1 MSEPTDLHALTGAY
15 VLDALDDDER
25 ALFDRHLE
33 SCDACARE
41 VAELREPAARLSA
54 TTNVPPPPGLR
65 ERVLA
70 EAARTPQER
79 ATHADELAGRRARP
93 RPAATPWAYRL
104 TAAAAAVLLVAVAG
118 LAYLVVDLNDR
129 LAETE
134 ATAEQARATAETV
147 SEVLAAPDATLV
159 TSETPDGAAARVVV
173 SPSRGE
179 AVLVAEGL
187 EPAPAERV
195 YQLWL
200 IDEDGATSAGL
211 FDTDVDG
218 RATEV
223 LAGDLA
229 GAAAIGITLEPA
241 GGSPQP
247 TTEPVLAIELGG

>member
-1 MSEPTDLHALTGAY
+1 MTEPTDLHALTGAY

-25 ALFDRHLE
+25 ALFETHLE
-33 SCDACARE
+33 ACDACARE

-79 ATHADELAGRRARP
+79 GSHPDELAARRALP
-93 RPAATPWAYRL
+93 RTAATPWGYRL

-134 ATAEQARATAETV
+134 ATAERARDTAETV
-147 SEVLAAPDATLV
+147 SAVLAAPDATLV
-159 TSETPDGAAARVVV
+159 TSEAPGGAAARVVV

-187 EPAPAERV
+187 APAPGERT

-211 FDTDVDG
+211 FDTDADG

-229 GAAAIGITLEPA
+229 GAAAIGVTLEPA
-241 GGSPQP
+241 GGSRQP

>member
-1 MSEPTDLHALTGAY
+1 MTEPTDLHALTGAY

-25 ALFDRHLE
+25 ALFDHHLE
-33 SCDACARE
+33 TCDACARE

-54 TTNVPPPPGLR
+54 TSNVPPPPGLR

-79 ATHADELAGRRARP
+79 STHADELAALRAPP
-93 RPAATPWAYRL
+93 RTAAPPWAYRL
-104 TAAAAAVLLVAVAG
+104 TATAAAVLLVAVAG
-118 LAYLVVDLNDR
+118 LTYLVVDLHDR

-134 ATAEQARATAETV
+134 ATAEQARDTAETV
-147 SEVLAAPDATLV
+147 SEVLAAPDASLV
-159 TSETPDGAAARVVV
+159 TSETADGASARVVA

-187 EPAPAERV
+187 EPAPAERI

-211 FDTDVDG
+211 FDTEADG
-218 RATEV
+218 RATAL

-247 TTEPVLAIELGG
+247 TTEPVLAIELGD